1 MISFLINAIKIVFIL
16 GFLVFIHESGH
27 FLVAKLCKVKVNEFA
42 IGFGPTIWKK
52 QGKETKYALRLIPL
66 GGFVSMEGEEERSE
80 KEGSFS
86 KASIP
91 KRIAIVLAGGVV
103 NIIFALIVYFTLTAF
118 TGNNISNIV
127 DSTIPN
133 YSAEAYGIQAGD
145 KIISVDKESIAGVG
159 MNTSR
164 IMKLLRGPR
173 KSKVLLEIVRRGV
186 EDTLYFTVE
195 RDKIPVETIDAS
207 YLLTAQTGYIRLNQ
221 FGKNSAKEFETAL
234 RHLKNQK
241 IENLVLDLRG
251 NSGGFLDA
259 AIDIANHFLQG
270 KQRIVYAKGNKVD
283 IGSFYAK
290 GNGLFQEGKLIVL
303 VDEFSAS
310 ASEIL
315 AGAIQDWDR
324 GIIVGRRSFGKGL
337 VQRPIDLFDGSM
349 IRLTIARY
357 YTPSGRSIQK
367 PYDKGESNRKN
378 YGEDILHRLERGEH
392 ISKDSIQLVDSLK
405 YKTLTLSRTVYGG
418 GGVMPDVFVPVDTT
432 HVSSFFKYALS
443 KGLLIQV
450 SLEFVEQEGSL
461 IRDKYS
467 EDEFIQQFKTPESL
481 FRRVQEL
488 AIENKFSFEQS
499 EVDQSKSFLNTYLKA
514 LIARDIWSTEV
525 FFRVFNQSDPIL
537 LKALEILES
546 NKYNEI
552 FKSSL
557 N

>member
-1 MISFLINAIKIVFIL
+1 MHRFSLLLVIALISYPVFSQKKEIPISRKLQMAEFLITKLYVDSVDEGKIVEAAIQGMLNELDPHSTYSNAEEVKLFN
-16 GFLVFIHESGH
+16 ESMQGE
-27 FLVAKLCKVKVNEFA
+27 FFGIGIQFQMMQDTLYVIQPVVK
-42 IGFGPTIWKK
+42 GP
-52 QGKETKYALRLIPL
+52 
-66 GGFVSMEGEEERSE
+66 SE
-80 KEGSFS
+80 K
-86 KASIP
+86 
-91 KRIAIVLAGGVV
+91 V
-103 NIIFALIVYFTLTAF
+103 
-118 TGNNISNIV
+118 
-127 DSTIPN
+127 
-133 YSAEAYGIQAGD
+133 GIQAGD

-461 IRDKYS
+461 IKDKYS
-467 EDEFIQQFKTPESL
+467 VDEFIQQFKTPESL

-552 FKSSL
+552 LKSSL

>member
-1 MISFLINAIKIVFIL
+1 MHRFSLLLVIALISYPVFSQKKEIPISRKLQMAEFLITKLYVDSVDEGKIVEAAIQGMLNELDPHSTYSNAEEVKLFN
-16 GFLVFIHESGH
+16 ESMQGE
-27 FLVAKLCKVKVNEFA
+27 FFGIGIQFQMMQDTLYVIQPVVK
-42 IGFGPTIWKK
+42 GP
-52 QGKETKYALRLIPL
+52 
-66 GGFVSMEGEEERSE
+66 SE
-80 KEGSFS
+80 K
-86 KASIP
+86 
-91 KRIAIVLAGGVV
+91 V
-103 NIIFALIVYFTLTAF
+103 
-118 TGNNISNIV
+118 
-127 DSTIPN
+127 
-133 YSAEAYGIQAGD
+133 GIQAGD

-310 ASEIL
+310 ASEIV

-324 GIIVGRRSFGKGL
+324 GLIIGRRSFGKGL

-357 YTPSGRSIQK
+357 YTPSGRCIQK
-367 PYDKGESNRKN
+367 PYAQGGNSREEYRLDLLRRIEHGE
-378 YGEDILHRLERGEH
+378 LV
-392 ISKDSIQLVDSLK
+392 SKDSILLVDSLK
-405 YKTLTLSRTVYGG
+405 YQTLIKHRCVYGG
-418 GGVMPDVFVPVDTT
+418 GGIMPDIFTPIDTT
-432 HVSSFFKYALS
+432 FITPFYKEIISKGIFMNTILKYLDENRLSLKTKYTLDSFISSFSTPKDVILS
-443 KGLLIQV
+443 LQ
-450 SLEFVEQEGSL
+450 SEMSS
-461 IRDKYS
+461 KYS
-467 EDEFIQQFKTPESL
+467 VAEMEASSNDLKILFK
-481 FRRVQEL
+481 
-488 AIENKFSFEQS
+488 AI
-499 EVDQSKSFLNTYLKA
+499 
-514 LIARDIWSTEV
+514 IARDLWNIEAFYKVRNS
-525 FFRVFNQSDPIL
+525 NDPII
-537 LKALEILES
+537 LKSLEILT
-546 NKYNEI
+546 NGLYDKI
-552 FKSSL
+552 L
-557 N
+557 I

>member
-1 MISFLINAIKIVFIL
+1 MHRFSLLLVIALISYPVFSQKKEIPISRKLQMAEFLITKLYVDSVDEGKIVEAAIQGMLNELDPHSTYSNAEEVKLFN
-16 GFLVFIHESGH
+16 ESMQGE
-27 FLVAKLCKVKVNEFA
+27 FFGIGIQFQMMQDTLYVIQPVVK
-42 IGFGPTIWKK
+42 GP
-52 QGKETKYALRLIPL
+52 
-66 GGFVSMEGEEERSE
+66 SE
-80 KEGSFS
+80 K
-86 KASIP
+86 
-91 KRIAIVLAGGVV
+91 V
-103 NIIFALIVYFTLTAF
+103 
-118 TGNNISNIV
+118 
-127 DSTIPN
+127 
-133 YSAEAYGIQAGD
+133 GIQAGD

-337 VQRPIDLFDGSM
+337 VQRD
-349 IRLTIARY
+349 
-357 YTPSGRSIQK
+357 
-367 PYDKGESNRKN
+367 RK
-378 YGEDILHRLERGEH
+378 
-392 ISKDSIQLVDSLK
+392 SV
-405 YKTLTLSRTVYGG
+405 V
-418 GGVMPDVFVPVDTT
+418 
-432 HVSSFFKYALS
+432 
-443 KGLLIQV
+443 
-450 SLEFVEQEGSL
+450 
-461 IRDKYS
+461 
-467 EDEFIQQFKTPESL
+467 
-481 FRRVQEL
+481 
-488 AIENKFSFEQS
+488 
-499 EVDQSKSFLNTYLKA
+499 
-514 LIARDIWSTEV
+514 
-525 FFRVFNQSDPIL
+525 
-537 LKALEILES
+537 
-546 NKYNEI
+546 
-552 FKSSL
+552 
-557 N
+557 